1 MADKTFFVDIVSPSK
16 QIFSGEVISLTA
28 PGSEGN
34 FQILF
39 NHADFL
45 TSLTYGEL
53 KLVIEEGKVNHYATS
68 GGFLEV
74 KNNKV
79 IILTETIEKAD
90 EIDITRSRE
99 KITSLKK
106 VIDEK
111 SKDIDPEQI
120 RNSISK
126 AQNRIKIAEKY
137 LK

>member
-126 AQNRIKIAEKY
+126 AQNRIKISEKY

>member
-16 QIFSGEVISLTA
+16 QIFSGAVISLSA
-28 PGSEGN
+28 PGTQGN

-45 TSLTYGEL
+45 TSLTYGEI
-53 KLVIEEGKVNHYATS
+53 KLVIEDGNVDHYATS

-79 IILTETIEKAD
+79 IILTETIEKSD
-90 EIDITRSRE
+90 EIDISRSRE
-99 KITSLKK
+99 YLLSLKK
-106 VIDEK
+106 VLDEK
-111 SKDIDPEQI
+111 PKDIDPEQI

-126 AQNRIKIAEKY
+126 AQNRIKVAEKY
-137 LK
+137 SK